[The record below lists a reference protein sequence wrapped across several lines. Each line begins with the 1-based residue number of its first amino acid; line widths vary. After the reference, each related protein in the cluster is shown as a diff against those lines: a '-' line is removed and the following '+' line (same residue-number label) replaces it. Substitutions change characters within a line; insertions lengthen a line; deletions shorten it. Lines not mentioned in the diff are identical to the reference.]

1 VALGAPPPPRYAG
14 WLAARVRPVP
24 EEEAPG
30 TAFLPQLAGV
40 EPRIEVLSP
49 EPGSRL
55 LRDPETPEAL
65 RTVALRAV
73 VDPPSPQL
81 VWYLDGRPLATVES
95 PYELRWRLEP
105 GEHVFQARL
114 PFGGA
119 RSRLVRVT
127 VE

>member
-1 VALGAPPPPRYAG
+1 VA
-14 WLAARVRPVP
+14 
-24 EEEAPG
+24 
-30 TAFLPQLAGV
+30 FAGV
-40 EPRIEVLSP
+40 EPRVEPRVEITSP

-55 LRDPETPEAL
+55 LRDPETPAHL

-73 VDPPSPQL
+73 VDPPAPQL

-95 PYELRWRLEP
+95 PYELRWPLVP
-105 GEHVFQARL
+105 GEHVFQARI
-114 PFGGA
+114 PFTGA